1 MLRVARV
8 HDYELTVKLLPL
20 GEELSR
26 NPERFVL
33 TLQR

>member
-26 NPERFVL
+26 NPEGLF
-33 TLQR
+33 